1 MSIFAGRSRLVLAA
15 AGAVLAVVYAR
26 QASGL
31 RMPAFSDPMG
41 PRTVPYL
48 IAAGLGLSC
57 LALLAEHVAKAGR
70 PATTEGPTAIAAG
83 AVALLLAYFLV
94 MEPLGFVPA
103 TALFLLAFLSATNR
117 GRPATNVAVA
127 VAFPVATH
135 LVLVMLLGAR
145 LPPGILAGG

>member
-15 AGAVLAVVYAR
+15 AGIVLAAVYAR

-41 PRTVPYL
+41 PRAVPYL
-48 IAAGLGLSC
+48 IAGGLALSC
-57 LALLAEHVAKAGR
+57 LALVAEHFAKAER
-70 PATTEGPTAIAAG
+70 LAVPVGPTATAAIT
-83 AVALLLAYFLV
+83 VALLAAYFWV
-94 MEPLGFVPA
+94 IEPLGFVPA
-103 TALFLLAFLSATNR
+103 TALFLLGFLSVTNR

-127 VAFPVATH
+127 ILFPVATH

>member
-15 AGAVLAVVYAR
+15 AGIVLAAVYAR

-41 PRTVPYL
+41 PRAVPYL
-48 IAAGLGLSC
+48 IAGGLALSC
-57 LALLAEHVAKAGR
+57 LALVAEHFAKAER
-70 PATTEGPTAIAAG
+70 LAVPVGPTATAAIT
-83 AVALLLAYFLV
+83 VALLAAYFWV
-94 MEPLGFVPA
+94 IEPLGFVPA
-103 TALFLLAFLSATNR
+103 TALFLLGVLSVTNR

-127 VAFPVATH
+127 ILFPVATH

>member
-15 AGAVLAVVYAR
+15 AGVVLAVIYAR

-41 PRTVPYL
+41 PRAVPYL
-48 IAAGLGLSC
+48 IAGGLALSC
-57 LALLAEHVAKAGR
+57 LALVAEHFVKAER
-70 PATTEGPTAIAAG
+70 PAVPVGPTGIAAG

-103 TALFLLAFLSATNR
+103 TALFLLGFLSLTNR

-127 VAFPVATH
+127 VLFPVATH

-145 LPPGILAGG
+145 LPSGILSGG